1 MPISSGMAAKAK
13 LTPSS
18 GNRPMPT
25 SGMAKR

>member
-1 MPISSGMAAKAK
+1 MPISSGMVAKAQ

-18 GNRPMPT
+18 GNSPMPV